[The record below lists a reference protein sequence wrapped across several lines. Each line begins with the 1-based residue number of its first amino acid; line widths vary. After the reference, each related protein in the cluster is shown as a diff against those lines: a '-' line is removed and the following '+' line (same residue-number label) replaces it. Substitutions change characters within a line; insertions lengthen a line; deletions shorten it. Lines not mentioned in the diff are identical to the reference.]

1 MRAVLGLHTRL
12 AIFCGG
18 IVRWAAERG
27 RKPSGGHAESD
38 VSPGSLFANGLIAA
52 GGVLGLI
59 AIVINALGDPEP

>member
-1 MRAVLGLHTRL
+1 VRAVLGLHTRL

-18 IVRWAAERG
+18 IVRWAAARG
-27 RKPSGGHAESD
+27 QKPQRRSRH